1 MIDTVIFDMD
11 GTVLDTLTDL
21 MNSVNYVLGLHNYAT
36 HALDEIRSYVGN
48 GVAVLMEKAVPGGR
62 DNPEF
67 DSLLAKFR
75 AYYAIHCNDETKAY
89 EGIIKLMTDLK
100 DKGYKMAIVSNKPD
114 PAVKELNKIYFNGLI
129 HIAIGD
135 SPDMNRKPAPD
146 LVYKALNELDS
157 TPETAVYV
165 GDSEVD
171 YATAL
176 NSKLPC
182 ISVLWG
188 FRDKD
193 YLRSIGA
200 TCFADTPSDV
210 LKIIEKMRK

>member
-21 MNSVNYVLGLHNYAT
+21 MNSVNYVLGLHNYST
-36 HALDEIRSYVGN
+36 HTLDEIRSYVGN
-48 GVAVLMEKAVPGGR
+48 GVAVLMEKAVPGGL

-67 DSLLAKFR
+67 DSLLAEFR
-75 AYYAIHCNDETKAY
+75 AYYAIHCNDETRAY
-89 EGIIKLMTDLK
+89 TGIIELMEELK
-100 DKGYKMAIVSNKPD
+100 RNGYKMAIVSNKPD
-114 PAVKELNKIYFNGLI
+114 SAVKDLNKLYFDGLI
-129 HIAIGD
+129 TVSIGD

-146 LVYKALNELDS
+146 LVFKALKELDS
-157 TPETAVYV
+157 TPETAVYI

-176 NSKLPC
+176 NSSLPC

-188 FRDKD
+188 FRDEE

-200 TCFADTPSDV
+200 NCFANTPSDV
-210 LKIIEKMRK
+210 YKLIKEMK

>member
-21 MNSVNYVLGLHNYAT
+21 MNSVNYVLGLHNYST
-36 HALDEIRSYVGN
+36 HTLDEIRSYVGN
-48 GVAVLMEKAVPGGR
+48 GVAVLMEKAVPGGL

-67 DSLLAKFR
+67 DSLLAEFR

-89 EGIIKLMTDLK
+89 TGIIELMEELK
-100 DKGYKMAIVSNKPD
+100 RNGYKMAIVSNKPD
-114 PAVKELNKIYFNGLI
+114 PAVKDLNKLYFDGLI
-129 HIAIGD
+129 TVSIGD

-146 LVYKALNELDS
+146 LVFKALKELDS
-157 TPETAVYV
+157 TPETAVYI

-176 NSKLPC
+176 NSSLPC

-188 FRDKD
+188 FRDEE

-200 TCFADTPSDV
+200 DCFARIPSEISD
-210 LKIIEKMRK
+210 IIKTL